1 MKRSVN
7 YEKKAKKGLLLM
19 TLMIFVCT
27 SSVLAASTSS
37 ETETLA
43 SIQEITKMIDVK
55 RAIIQVIMIS
65 LLIISVYKIIKS
77 TK

>member
-1 MKRSVN
+1 LKRSVN

-65 LLIISVYKIIKS
+65 LLIISVYKIINS

>member
-19 TLMIFVCT
+19 TPMIFVCT

-65 LLIISVYKIIKS
+65 LLIISVYKIINS

>member
-65 LLIISVYKIIKS
+65 LLIISVYKIINS